1 MAATYLDQT
10 QEEKDARPRTL
21 IHFMVSQRTKEKE
34 AAEQRDLTILEII
47 EKPDG
52 PTETDISTLRK
63 LGLTQEEINDA
74 LRRREEISN
83 VLRRR
88 QELARRNINY
98 RTRG

>member
-1 MAATYLDQT
+1 MTN
-10 QEEKDARPRTL
+10 EEIAKEREIARER
-21 IHFMVSQRTKEKE
+21 E